1 MKRVYFGLIAVWIMA
16 LSACAVAQVV
26 APDAAPVRPAQL
38 SEHVAV
44 VEEPRAFGYVLGD
57 LLVQRIELQ
66 IDGRTFAPDSMP
78 PLEKSGN
85 WLTRREVHVESRGD
99 GRHWLRIV
107 YQLINAP
114 QQLMT
119 ISLPGLRLTG
129 MGHSGVLTVPQW
141 PVSIAPLTPRKVFHQ
156 GALQA
161 LRPDRIVPAPDPAAP
176 LHRLQ
181 YWSAA
186 LAAVMLVWLLFEGA
200 RLLRHDQQRP
210 FAEAARRIR
219 LHGED
224 SPAAWLA
231 MHQAFDRVAGRSVQL
246 QNLEVLFATAGYLQ
260 PQRAAIARFY
270 NASNARFFAGADPQ
284 PIGLRE
290 LCARLRQIER
300 RQS

>member
-1 MKRVYFGLIAVWIMA
+1 MKRVALRSFAVWVVA
-16 LSACAVAQVV
+16 LSAGALAQVASEGGRAQPPQVSEQVAIVAQ
-26 APDAAPVRPAQL
+26 
-38 SEHVAV
+38 
-44 VEEPRAFGYVLGD
+44 PRAFGYVLGD
-57 LLVQRIELQ
+57 LLTQRIELQ
-66 IDGRTFAPDSMP
+66 IDGRAFTPDSLP
-78 PLEKSGN
+78 PVQKSGN
-85 WLTRREVHVESRGD
+85 WLTRREVHVESSAD

-119 ISLPGLRLTG
+119 ISLPALRLTG
-129 MGHSGVLTVPQW
+129 TERSGVLTVPEW
-141 PVSIAPLTPRKVFHQ
+141 PVSIAPLTPREVFQQ

-181 YWSAA
+181 YWSLA
-186 LAAVMLVWLLFEGA
+186 LAALMLVWLAFEA
-200 RLLRHDQQRP
+200 ASFLRRDQQRP
-210 FAEAARRIR
+210 FAEAARCIR

-231 MHQAFDRVAGRSVQL
+231 LHQAFDRVAGRSVQL
-246 QNLEVLFATAGYLQ
+246 QNLEMLFAAAGYLQ

-270 NASNARFFAGADPQ
+270 NASNARFFAGTDPQ

-290 LCARLRQIER
+290 LCALLRQMEK
-300 RQS
+300 RQP